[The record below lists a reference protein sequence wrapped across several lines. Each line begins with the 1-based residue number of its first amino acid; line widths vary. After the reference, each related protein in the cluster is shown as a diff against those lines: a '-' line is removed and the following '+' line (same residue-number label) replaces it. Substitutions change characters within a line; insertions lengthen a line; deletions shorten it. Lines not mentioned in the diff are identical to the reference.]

1 MSNRVEELES
11 KVAELQAA
19 VNGLTEE
26 LVETKERVRLL
37 EDQVEVDLTAGTRPV
52 GHAPSQPDADAE
64 PQRTEQTERAGTD
77 ENRGAEEADEESD
90 PHLRESPAQA
100 QSRAATSQQPSD
112 DASFIDADADADATE
127 PPVETTEEP
136 DEPADDEVKSD
147 EADGEDEAESAED
160 DSDII
165 VA

>member
-37 EDQVEVDLTAGTRPV
+37 EEEIEVDLAAGNRPV
-52 GHAPSQPDADAE
+52 GHESQRAAE
-64 PQRTEQTERAGTD
+64 PDG
-77 ENRGAEEADEESD
+77 EADESTADASTEAASATD
-90 PHLRESPAQA
+90 AEGASEEAASGPLSESPAQA
-100 QSRAATSQQPSD
+100 ESRRETSAQTTD
-112 DASFIDADADADATE
+112 DADFIDADADDPIPSEVGPEGGADA
-127 PPVETTEEP
+127 
-136 DEPADDEVKSD
+136 DAGSD
-147 EADGEDEAESAED
+147 ENKADNAESEDEAATED
-160 DSDII
+160 DDII

>member
-37 EDQVEVDLTAGTRPV
+37 EEEVEVDLATGNRPV
-52 GHAPSQPDADAE
+52 GHEPADDATA
-64 PQRTEQTERAGTD
+64 
-77 ENRGAEEADEESD
+77 S
-90 PHLRESPAQA
+90 
-100 QSRAATSQQPSD
+100 AATSEESTSSSQPTEASEPESTATGPLSESEAQKKSRRETSAQTAD
-112 DASFIDADADADATE
+112 DADFIDADAADPIPSEAEGTAEPSGDGDKADDADE
-127 PPVETTEEP
+127 
-136 DEPADDEVKSD
+136 
-147 EADGEDEAESAED
+147 EDEAATED
-160 DSDII
+160 DDII

>member
-37 EDQVEVDLTAGTRPV
+37 EDQVEVDLTAGSRPV
-52 GHAPSQPDADAE
+52 GHAPAQPDVESDAE
-64 PQRTEQTERAGTD
+64 PEVQAADQSDETTAQAESDEQTD
-77 ENRGAEEADEESD
+77 DSNS
-90 PHLRESPAQA
+90 HLRESPAQA
-100 QSRAATSQQPSD
+100 MSRAETSAQPSD
-112 DASFIDADADADATE
+112 DASLIDADANDSTVSDPTE
-127 PPVETTEEP
+127 SE
-136 DEPADDEVKSD
+136 DDEVKSD
-147 EADGEDEAESAED
+147 ESESDDEAESAED

>member
-37 EDQVEVDLTAGTRPV
+37 EEEVEVDLAAGSRPV
-52 GHAPSQPDADAE
+52 GYDTP
-64 PQRTEQTERAGTD
+64 EQTSEPESTSESESASESDAG
-77 ENRGAEEADEESD
+77 AVEESEAASEVD
-90 PHLRESPAQA
+90 PSDPLSESPAQA
-100 QSRAATSQQPSD
+100 ESRRETSAQGAD
-112 DASFIDADADADATE
+112 DADFIDADADEQIPSEVDSQGDETKADESEGDDEAATE
-127 PPVETTEEP
+127 
-136 DEPADDEVKSD
+136 DD
-147 EADGEDEAESAED
+147 
-160 DSDII
+160 DII

>member
-37 EDQVEVDLTAGTRPV
+37 EDQVEVDLSTGTRPV
-52 GHAPSQPDADAE
+52 GHESPSEETADPEPTAASDSQSEPQTERKVKPGESPAQTESRSETSDNPGTDADLIDADAE
-64 PQRTEQTERAGTD
+64 AFGTD
-77 ENRGAEEADEESD
+77 DTADT
-90 PHLRESPAQA
+90 A
-100 QSRAATSQQPSD
+100 
-112 DASFIDADADADATE
+112 
-127 PPVETTEEP
+127 
-136 DEPADDEVKSD
+136 ADDGDKSEEGESED
-147 EADGEDEAESAED
+147 EADTTD

>member
-1 MSNRVEELES
+1 MEELES

-64 PQRTEQTERAGTD
+64 PQRTEQTERTGTD
-77 ENRGAEEADEESD
+77 ENRGAEEADEERD

-112 DASFIDADADADATE
+112 DASFIDADATE

>member
-37 EDQVEVDLTAGTRPV
+37 EEEVEVDLAAGSRPV
-52 GHAPSQPDADAE
+52 GY
-64 PQRTEQTERAGTD
+64 GTP
-77 ENRGAEEADEESD
+77 EAEEADGQADEAESVGEREQAASTHEE
-90 PHLRESPAQA
+90 PPAQA
-100 QSRAATSQQPSD
+100 ESRRETSAQQSD
-112 DASFIDADADADATE
+112 DADFIDADADEGLVGGSNSEPDSQGDETKADESEGDDEAATE
-127 PPVETTEEP
+127 G
-136 DEPADDEVKSD
+136 D
-147 EADGEDEAESAED
+147 
-160 DSDII
+160 DII

>member
-37 EDQVEVDLTAGTRPV
+37 EEEIEVDLAAGSRPV
-52 GHAPSQPDADAE
+52 GHEPQQGAEQGADAVE
-64 PQRTEQTERAGTD
+64 STADATATTD
-77 ENRGAEEADEESD
+77 AAQETADEEPAGGPLS
-90 PHLRESPAQA
+90 ESPAQA
-100 QSRAATSQQPSD
+100 ESRRETSAQTAD
-112 DASFIDADADADATE
+112 DADFIDADADEQIPSEVGPEGRTDAAG
-127 PPVETTEEP
+127 
-136 DEPADDEVKSD
+136 DGDKADDAES
-147 EADGEDEAESAED
+147 EDEAATED
-160 DSDII
+160 DDII

>member
-37 EDQVEVDLTAGTRPV
+37 EEEVEVDLTAGSRPV
-52 GHAPSQPDADAE
+52 GYGTDRSEDATADDATADEAATDADPEAE
-64 PQRTEQTERAGTD
+64 TVVD
-77 ENRGAEEADEESD
+77 D
-90 PHLRESPAQA
+90 PHRESAAQA
-100 QSRAATSQQPSD
+100 ESRREASAQHAD
-112 DASFIDADADADATE
+112 DADFIDADAEDHVPSEASDADG
-127 PPVETTEEP
+127 
-136 DEPADDEVKSD
+136 DKGD
-147 EADGEDEAESAED
+147 EADGDDEAATED
-160 DSDII
+160 DDII

>member
-37 EDQVEVDLTAGTRPV
+37 EEEVEVDLAAGSRPV
-52 GHAPSQPDADAE
+52 GYGSSEPASASESGSEANEEPETADGSEASDAE
-64 PQRTEQTERAGTD
+64 P
-77 ENRGAEEADEESD
+77 EADATGPLS
-90 PHLRESPAQA
+90 ESPAQA
-100 QSRAATSQQPSD
+100 ESRRETSAQATD
-112 DASFIDADADADATE
+112 DADFIDADADEQIPSEVDSQDDETKADESEGDDEAATE
-127 PPVETTEEP
+127 
-136 DEPADDEVKSD
+136 DD
-147 EADGEDEAESAED
+147 
-160 DSDII
+160 DII

>member
-37 EDQVEVDLTAGTRPV
+37 EESIEVDLTTGSRPV
-52 GHAPSQPDADAE
+52 GHGDEDAAGAE
-64 PQRTEQTERAGTD
+64 TADGPEAASGAGTD
-77 ENRGAEEADEESD
+77 
-90 PHLRESPAQA
+90 PLQESPAQA
-100 QSRAATSQQPSD
+100 ESRREASAQPSD
-112 DASFIDADADADATE
+112 DADFIDAEADDQIPSEVHSSDEQAHQEGDGTYSPDDEAHSQGDGDKGDGREDDDEAATE
-127 PPVETTEEP
+127 
-136 DEPADDEVKSD
+136 DD
-147 EADGEDEAESAED
+147 
-160 DSDII
+160 DII

>member
-37 EDQVEVDLTAGTRPV
+37 EDQVEVDLSTGTRPV
-52 GHAPSQPDADAE
+52 GHGSPSDGSADAE
-64 PQRTEQTERAGTD
+64 PA
-77 ENRGAEEADEESD
+77 AESNQQSRSQSQSKAKAK
-90 PHLRESPAQA
+90 PGESPAQTE
-100 QSRAATSQQPSD
+100 SRSETSDNPGT
-112 DASFIDADADADATE
+112 DADFIDADSQEFDIDDA
-127 PPVETTEEP
+127 
-136 DEPADDEVKSD
+136 ADDEDKSD
-147 EADGEDEAESAED
+147 EGQSEDEADTTD

>member
-37 EDQVEVDLTAGTRPV
+37 EEEIEVDLTTGSRPV
-52 GHAPSQPDADAE
+52 GHDSPEPASEPSESASESDSETTAE
-64 PQRTEQTERAGTD
+64 PESTA
-77 ENRGAEEADEESD
+77 AEPEPDSD
-90 PHLRESPAQA
+90 ATGPLSESPAQA
-100 QSRAATSQQPSD
+100 ESRRETSAQGTD
-112 DASFIDADADADATE
+112 DADFIDADADEQIPSEVDSQGDETKADESEGDDEAATE
-127 PPVETTEEP
+127 
-136 DEPADDEVKSD
+136 DD
-147 EADGEDEAESAED
+147 
-160 DSDII
+160 DII

>member
-37 EDQVEVDLTAGTRPV
+37 EDQVEVDLSTGTRPV
-52 GHAPSQPDADAE
+52 GHGSPSEETAEPESNAESQSQSQPKSKTKAK
-64 PQRTEQTERAGTD
+64 PG
-77 ENRGAEEADEESD
+77 
-90 PHLRESPAQA
+90 ESPAQTE
-100 QSRAATSQQPSD
+100 SRSEASD
-112 DASFIDADADADATE
+112 NPGTDADLIDADAKEFGSDDNA
-127 PPVETTEEP
+127 
-136 DEPADDEVKSD
+136 ADDEDKSD
-147 EADGEDEAESAED
+147 EGESQDEADTTD

>member
-52 GHAPSQPDADAE
+52 GHADRATPD
-64 PQRTEQTERAGTD
+64 
-77 ENRGAEEADEESD
+77 SD
-90 PHLRESPAQA
+90 PEPVEETPNDPRESPAQA
-100 QSRAATSQQPSD
+100 ESRSETSEDPAT
-112 DASFIDADADADATE
+112 DADFIDADADAVDISDSDD
-127 PPVETTEEP
+127 V
-136 DEPADDEVKSD
+136 ADDENKSD
-147 EADGEDEAESAED
+147 EDEEADEAEAPD

>member
-37 EDQVEVDLTAGTRPV
+37 EEEVEVDLAAGSRPV
-52 GHAPSQPDADAE
+52 GYDTSPEPTADSASTSESDTESTADVESTGEPEAASENDPSDPLSESAAQAESRRETSAQGTDDAD
-64 PQRTEQTERAGTD
+64 
-77 ENRGAEEADEESD
+77 
-90 PHLRESPAQA
+90 
-100 QSRAATSQQPSD
+100 
-112 DASFIDADADADATE
+112 FIDADADEQIPSEVDTQGD
-127 PPVETTEEP
+127 ET
-136 DEPADDEVKSD
+136 KSD
-147 EADGEDEAESAED
+147 ESEGDDEAATED
-160 DSDII
+160 DDII

>member
-37 EDQVEVDLTAGTRPV
+37 EEEVEVDLAAGTRPV
-52 GHAPSQPDADAE
+52 GHDNVVASEPESASDAQSE
-64 PQRTEQTERAGTD
+64 PEEATESA
-77 ENRGAEEADEESD
+77 AEENTGRDPMD
-90 PHLRESPAQA
+90 PHQESPAQA
-100 QSRAATSQQPSD
+100 ESRRETSAQQSD
-112 DASFIDADADADATE
+112 DADFIDADADDHIPNEVEPQDDDTKTDETEGDDEAATE
-127 PPVETTEEP
+127 
-136 DEPADDEVKSD
+136 DD
-147 EADGEDEAESAED
+147 
-160 DSDII
+160 DII

>member
-37 EDQVEVDLTAGTRPV
+37 EEAVEVDLTTGSRPV
-52 GHAPSQPDADAE
+52 GHGADEAAASAPDAERDAA
-64 PQRTEQTERAGTD
+64 PDDA
-77 ENRGAEEADEESD
+77 ADD
-90 PHLRESPAQA
+90 PHHEPAAQA
-100 QSRAATSQQPSD
+100 ESRRETSAQPAD
-112 DASFIDADADADATE
+112 DADFIDAEADDQIPSEAQSQGDEDKGEERESDDEAATE
-127 PPVETTEEP
+127 
-136 DEPADDEVKSD
+136 DD
-147 EADGEDEAESAED
+147 
-160 DSDII
+160 DII

>member
-37 EDQVEVDLTAGTRPV
+37 EDQVEVDLSSGSRPV
-52 GHAPSQPDADAE
+52 GHGDRQTAPSEPTADGGSDAEAEPASEPQQRPGHPDEDPAQTESRSETSDNPADDAD
-64 PQRTEQTERAGTD
+64 
-77 ENRGAEEADEESD
+77 
-90 PHLRESPAQA
+90 
-100 QSRAATSQQPSD
+100 
-112 DASFIDADADADATE
+112 FIDADGTNVA
-127 PPVETTEEP
+127 PET
-136 DEPADDEVKSD
+136 DGQDDEDKST
-147 EADGEDEAESAED
+147 EAEEEDETESE

>member
-37 EDQVEVDLTAGTRPV
+37 EEEVEVDLAAGSRPV
-52 GHAPSQPDADAE
+52 GYDTPEPTSESPSE
-64 PQRTEQTERAGTD
+64 AGSKT
-77 ENRGAEEADEESD
+77 ADEPEAAEGSEATEPEAASEVD
-90 PHLRESPAQA
+90 PNDPLSESPAQA
-100 QSRAATSQQPSD
+100 ESRRETSAQGAD
-112 DASFIDADADADATE
+112 DADFIDADADEQLPSEVDSQGDETKADESEGDDEAATE
-127 PPVETTEEP
+127 
-136 DEPADDEVKSD
+136 DD
-147 EADGEDEAESAED
+147 
-160 DSDII
+160 DII